1 MIKLT
6 DFFIQYRPK
15 GRANHELFYAYAK
28 AFRHAT
34 RALIYAMNKEHDLKD
49 WHAPD
54 LDPAFLRGYDYGIV
68 PAMYLFRHCVELQLK
83 GFILHLDKNEYK
95 RIQNNHDLQALLNI
109 IEEKKIKALR
119 IPTKSKTIIAHLGT
133 VDPSSQSFRYPS
145 DNKGNSM
152 WTNKSD
158 KELKY
163 VNTMRHVTQMMD
175 TVFADLENQEGN
187 LDAEDEREGARACA
201 YMPTTI

>member
-1 MIKLT
+1 
-6 DFFIQYRPK
+6 
-15 GRANHELFYAYAK
+15 
-28 AFRHAT
+28 
-34 RALIYAMNKEHDLKD
+34 MNKKHDLKD

-109 IEEKKIKALR
+109 IEEKKTKALR
-119 IPTKSKTIIAHLGT
+119 ISTKSKTIIAHLGT

-145 DNKGNSM
+145 DNKGKNVLE
-152 WTNKSD
+152 NKSD
-158 KELKY
+158 EELKY
-163 VNTMRHVTQMMD
+163 VNTMGCVEQMINIVLD
-175 TVFADLENQEGN
+175 DLENQEGN
-187 LDAEDEREGARACA
+187 LDAEDEREEC
-201 YMPTTI
+201 

>member
-1 MIKLT
+1 MIKFT

-28 AFRHAT
+28 VFRHAT
-34 RALIYAMNKEHDLKD
+34 RTLIYAMNKKHDLKD

-54 LDPAFLRGYDYGIV
+54 LDPAILRGYDYGIV

-95 RIQNNHDLQALLNI
+95 KIKNNHDLQALLNI
-109 IEEKKIKALR
+109 VEEKKTKALR
-119 IPTKSKTIIAHLGT
+119 ISTKSKRLIAYLDTI
-133 VDPSSQSFRYPS
+133 DPSSQSFRYPS
-145 DNKGNSM
+145 DNKGNNVLG
-152 WTNKSD
+152 NKSN

-163 VNTMRHVTQMMD
+163 VNTMSYVEQMINIVLD
-175 TVFADLENQEGN
+175 DLENQEGN
-187 LDAEDEREGARACA
+187 LDAEDEREKC
-201 YMPTTI
+201 